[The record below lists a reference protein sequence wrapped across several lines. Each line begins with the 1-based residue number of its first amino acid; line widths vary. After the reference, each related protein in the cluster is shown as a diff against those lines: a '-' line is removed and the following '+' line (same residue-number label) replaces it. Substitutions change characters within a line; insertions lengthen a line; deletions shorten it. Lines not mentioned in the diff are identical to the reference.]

1 MAGTGYEIS
10 LDNRPKWVIKTSP
23 TYGGTEIDATISF
36 ESNGVDYKRIHIYYM
51 NALKIEYFI
60 NGVQK
65 TTAYSYKKWGSD
77 ELRTLI
83 FNEEPTGALLK
94 WLQANA
100 ALQ

>member
-1 MAGTGYEIS
+1 M
-10 LDNRPKWVIKTSP
+10 
-23 TYGGTEIDATISF
+23 
-36 ESNGVDYKRIHIYYM
+36 DYKRIHIYYM
-51 NALKIEYFI
+51 NTFKIEYFI

-65 TTAYSYKKWGSD
+65 TTAYSSKKWGSD

-100 ALQ
+100 TLQ